1 MLYVILCAYSSSSLG
16 FCYLALSRDSHP
28 QSANHL
34 MSLPAQQEQLLG
46 PRSVVFGGQL
56 REERWG
62 PWFKLADNESLAQLH
77 TKFWCKSMVSE
88 EAEWCRAKKSIDDD
102 RGDVSAGK
110 LSSWTLIWMRGMMR
124 SFLGATSS
132 ITLVILKDLDSH
144 RLYTDIRLL

>member
-34 MSLPAQQEQLLG
+34 MSLLAQQEQLLG

-77 TKFWCKSMVSE
+77 TKFWCKRMVSE
-88 EAEWCRAKKSIDDD
+88 EAEWCRAKKSIDENL
-102 RGDVSAGK
+102 GVVSAGK
-110 LSSWTLIWMRGMMR
+110 FGAWTRVLMWGRNIAIG
-124 SFLGATSS
+124 GHT
-132 ITLVILKDLDSH
+132 
-144 RLYTDIRLL
+144 